1 MIKIIESLELTSEGV
16 RLGNKQKVHLRQ
28 GDLDGACAVYSLM
41 MYMIILR
48 IFTYKQVTEGNNIK
62 RSTSKGRIIRN
73 FLEGQNGLI
82 RKGLGFADDIKT
94 GLQYAAKSIVDCN
107 YISNRQETLKTLKE
121 CIDNNKP
128 LMIGV
133 DYNKTDGHALLAIGY
148 ETRNDK
154 IIKIFCLDPGSDIG
168 ATSYWNAVISLDE
181 YSNTKYR
188 DSYFTANG
196 NINKVSLM
204 DAIKIEKNNA

>member
-41 MYMIILR
+41 MYLIILR
-48 IFTYKQVTEGNNIK
+48 IFTYKQVTEGNNVK

-196 NINKVSLM
+196 IINKVSLT
-204 DAIKIEKNNA
+204 DAIKIEKNNT